1 MRWFVMHSKHHL
13 IVPRQKVAPT
23 LPSQASFMR
32 HAGSFPTGRRCC
44 PPCLRKSQNS
54 PFPAQLFWVCTL
66 SRRASSLLPQPFY
79 RCHAN
84 IFRNRLVWMHPR
96 HHASIRAVLLAA
108 RIDMPIFIDGGWQ
121 LLKFPPE
128 EASIELLD
136 PSQIVGGNFKLDDT
150 RRRSP

>member
-1 MRWFVMHSKHHL
+1 MERECALYVKAVQAIDSSRKIWSMGRKAYELVRLLYLCDGSPCIQSTILLCRDRM
-13 IVPRQKVAPT
+13 VAPT

-84 IFRNRLVWMHPR
+84 IVRNRLVWMHPR
-96 HHASIRAVLLAA
+96 HHASIRA
-108 RIDMPIFIDGGWQ
+108 G
-121 LLKFPPE
+121 PPCRPYRY
-128 EASIELLD
+128 ANIH
-136 PSQIVGGNFKLDDT
+136 
-150 RRRSP
+150 

>member
-1 MRWFVMHSKHHL
+1 M
-13 IVPRQKVAPT
+13 P
-23 LPSQASFMR
+23 PS
-32 HAGSFPTGRRCC
+32 G
-44 PPCLRKSQNS
+44 L
-54 PFPAQLFWVCTL
+54 
-66 SRRASSLLPQPFY
+66 
-79 RCHAN
+79 
-84 IFRNRLVWMHPR
+84 
-96 HHASIRAVLLAA
+96 VLLAA